1 MNGAICHRTRC
12 TPTAPCVSPR
22 RAESPITSPSAP
34 YVTNR
39 TYPHTVVATITDNV
53 GPIDRGAKYEDPLDA
68 ELQPAGLGAVCGGG
82 SQMDASRKI
91 AFVDIEVALADTD
104 RALELLRVT
113 LKRLGAPTGSVLTFS
128 RDGAMQV
135 IAIDSGEPVTAPN
148 GGTSAMSRRLLDADG
163 ADGAGEDDACHEPPP
178 QYSDALVRKTAD
190 SLLASYRTLFVD
202 SYPLGPINRDA
213 YPPET
218 FEWYDAMTASLASR
232 GFTALGDLKIVKD
245 ASKTEPG
252 AGPFARRFVSN
263 DHVHRI
269 DLFQVRGA
277 PDAAWTRVV
286 NVVTELSDG
295 RFLWTTTTLPR
306 WNTPEHILLEYIPGD
321 TPLETVLDAHA
332 ARLDAQL
339 HANAGVTTV
348 PFTTLAEVLAS
359 ENRCQA
365 RTAAFRRAQGV
376 PSVEELVRLGSE
388 RTLATLTHRAMHET
402 VFGGAAAPSTD
413 ASEWHVTS
421 IDLPKK
427 GNEAMS
433 YSALIDFALDQGT
446 KQVAEVGSP
455 LNPFLV
461 TESGRAHFFV
471 SLKGDGAPMEIA
483 LKTLRTEGAAA
494 TACALVLD
502 SRITMH
508 DGKKTDAIVVM
519 ASRRD
524 GSLGET
530 WAQAYRP
537 KGLFRS
543 FKVLPMREQVAT
555 SKNLFT
561 EADGAAPH

>member
-1 MNGAICHRTRC
+1 MTDRTF
-12 TPTAPCVSPR
+12 
-22 RAESPITSPSAP
+22 
-34 YVTNR
+34 
-39 TYPHTVVATITDNV
+39 PHTVVATITDNV

-68 ELQPAGLGAVCGGG
+68 VLQRAGLGAVCGGG

-104 RALELLRVT
+104 AALDLLRVT
-113 LKRLGAPTGSVLTFS
+113 FKRLGAPAGSVLTFS

-135 IAIDSGEPVTAPN
+135 ISIDTGEPATEPN
-148 GGTSAMSRRLLDADG
+148 GGTSAMSRRLLNIDESDEG
-163 ADGAGEDDACHEPPP
+163 EEGDEDDEDDAFEPH
-178 QYSDALVRKTAD
+178 YDDALVRQTAD
-190 SLLASYRTLFVD
+190 RLLASYRTLFVD
-202 SYPLGPINRDA
+202 SYPLGPIHRDA
-213 YPPET
+213 YPSDV

-245 ASKTEPG
+245 ASKPEPG

-277 PDAAWTRVV
+277 PDAPWTRVV
-286 NVVTELSDG
+286 NVVAELSDG
-295 RFLWTTTTLPR
+295 RFVWTTTTPPR
-306 WNTPEHILLEYIPGD
+306 WNTPDHVLLEYVPGD
-321 TPLETVLDAHA
+321 ASVEMVLDSHV
-332 ARLDAQL
+332 ARLDVHL
-339 HANAGVTTV
+339 TANAGVTTV
-348 PFTTLAEVLAS
+348 KFATLTQVLDS

-376 PSVEELVRLGSE
+376 PSVDELIRLGSE

-402 VFGGAAAPSTD
+402 VFGGATAPSAD
-413 ASEWHVTS
+413 AGEWHVTS
-421 IDLPKK
+421 VDLPKN
-427 GNEAMS
+427 GSGAMS
-433 YSALIDFALDQGT
+433 YPALIELALDQGT

-471 SLKGDGAPMEIA
+471 SLKGDGDPMEIA
-483 LKTLRTEGAAA
+483 LKTLRAGARDA

-502 SRITMH
+502 SRITMR
-508 DGKKTDAIVVM
+508 DGTQTDAIVVM

-561 EADGAAPH
+561 EAETVGGQS

>member
-22 RAESPITSPSAP
+22 RTESPITSPSAP
-34 YVTNR
+34 HVTNR

-68 ELQPAGLGAVCGGG
+68 VLQPAGLGAVCGGG
-82 SQMDASRKI
+82 SQMDATRKI
-91 AFVDIEVALADTD
+91 VFVDIELTLADTE

-113 LKRLGAPTGSVLTFS
+113 LKRLGAPAGSVLTFS

-135 IAIDSGEPVTAPN
+135 IDIDTGEPATAPA
-148 GGTSAMSRRLLDADG
+148 GGISAMSRRLIDVDTT
-163 ADGAGEDDACHEPPP
+163 EDDDEGVAFEPH
-178 QYSDALVRKTAD
+178 YDDALVRQTAD
-190 SLLASYRTLFVD
+190 RLLASYRTLFVD
-202 SYPLGPINRDA
+202 AYPLGPIQREA
-213 YPPET
+213 YAPGT
-218 FEWYDAMTASLASR
+218 FEWYDEMTASLASH

-245 ASKTEPG
+245 ASKPEPG

-286 NVVTELSDG
+286 NVVAELNDG
-295 RFLWTTTTLPR
+295 RFVWTTTTPPR
-306 WNTPEHILLEYIPGD
+306 WNTPDHIQLEYIPGE

-332 ARLDAQL
+332 ARLGTHL
-339 HANAGVTTV
+339 NANAGVTTV

-388 RTLATLTHRAMHET
+388 PTLATLTHRVMHET
-402 VFGGAAAPSTD
+402 VFGGASAPAAD
-413 ASEWHVTS
+413 ASEWHITS
-421 IDLPKK
+421 IDLPTK
-427 GNEAMS
+427 GNAAMS
-433 YSALIDFALDQGT
+433 YDALVAFALDQGT

-471 SLKGDGAPMEIA
+471 SLKGDGDPMEIA
-483 LKTLRTEGAAA
+483 LKTLRTEGQAA
-494 TACALVLD
+494 TSCALVLD

-555 SKNLFT
+555 SKNLFA
-561 EADGAAPH
+561 EADGLAPH

>member
-1 MNGAICHRTRC
+1 MTH
-12 TPTAPCVSPR
+12 
-22 RAESPITSPSAP
+22 
-34 YVTNR
+34 R

-68 ELQPAGLGAVCGGG
+68 VLQPAGLGAVCGGG

-104 RALELLRVT
+104 AALHLLRVT
-113 LKRLGAPTGSVLTFS
+113 LKRLGAPAGSVLTFS

-135 IAIDSGEPVTAPN
+135 IALDSGEPATAPN
-148 GGTSAMSRRLLDADG
+148 GGNSAMSRRLLDV
-163 ADGAGEDDACHEPPP
+163 DDSDDSEEGDAFEPH
-178 QYSDALVRKTAD
+178 YDESLVRQTAD
-190 SLLASYRTLFVD
+190 RLLASYRTLFVD

-213 YPPET
+213 YPSDV

-232 GFTALGDLKIVKD
+232 GFTPLGDLKIVKD
-245 ASKTEPG
+245 ASRPEPG

-269 DLFQVRGA
+269 DLFQVKGA
-277 PDAAWTRVV
+277 PDAPWTRVV
-286 NVVTELSDG
+286 NIVAELSDG
-295 RFLWTTTTLPR
+295 RFVWTTTTPPR
-306 WNTPEHILLEYIPGD
+306 WNTPDHVLLEYIPGD
-321 TPLETVLDAHA
+321 TPLEKVLDSHVT
-332 ARLDAQL
+332 RLGTHL
-339 HANAGVTTV
+339 TANAGVTTV
-348 PFTTLAEVLAS
+348 RLATLAQVLDS

-376 PSVEELVRLGSE
+376 PSVDELIRLGSE

-402 VFGGAAAPSTD
+402 VFGGATAPSAD

-421 IDLPKK
+421 VDLPRK
-427 GNEAMS
+427 GSGAMS
-433 YSALIDFALDQGT
+433 YAALIEFALDQGT

-471 SLKGDGAPMEIA
+471 SLKGDGDPIEIA
-483 LKTLRTEGAAA
+483 LRTLRTDASAA

-502 SRITMH
+502 SRITMR
-508 DGKKTDAIVVM
+508 DGTKTDAIVVM

-555 SKNLFT
+555 SKNLFM
-561 EADGAAPH
+561 EADGLAPQ

>member
-1 MNGAICHRTRC
+1 M
-12 TPTAPCVSPR
+12 
-22 RAESPITSPSAP
+22 
-34 YVTNR
+34 TNR

-53 GPIDRGAKYEDPLDA
+53 GPIDRGARYEDPLDA
-68 ELQPAGLGAVCGGG
+68 LLQRAGLGAVCGGG

-91 AFVDIEVALADTD
+91 VFVDIEVALADTE

-113 LKRLGAPTGSVLTFS
+113 LKRLGAPAGSVLTFS

-135 IAIDSGEPVTAPN
+135 IAIDSGEPTTAPN
-148 GGTSAMSRRLLDADG
+148 GGTSAMSRRLLDID
-163 ADGAGEDDACHEPPP
+163 ESDDSDDSDDFDEGDAPEPH
-178 QYSDALVRKTAD
+178 YDDALVRQTAD
-190 SLLASYRTLFVD
+190 RLLASYRTLFVD
-202 SYPLGPINRDA
+202 AYQLGPINRDA
-213 YPPET
+213 YQPEV

-232 GFTALGDLKIVKD
+232 GFTPLGDLKIVKD
-245 ASKTEPG
+245 ASKPEPG

-277 PDAAWTRVV
+277 PDAPWTRVLNIV
-286 NVVTELSDG
+286 AELCDD
-295 RFLWTTTTLPR
+295 RFVWTTTTPPR
-306 WNTPEHILLEYIPGD
+306 WNTPDHVLLEYIPGD
-321 TPLETVLDAHA
+321 TPLAAVLDAHV
-332 ARLDAQL
+332 ARLEAQL
-339 HANAGVTTV
+339 RANAGATTV
-348 PFTTLAEVLAS
+348 TFATLAEVLAS

-376 PSVEELVRLGSE
+376 PSVDELVRLGSE

-402 VFGGAAAPSTD
+402 VFGGAPAVPTD

-421 IDLPKK
+421 VDLPKQES
-427 GNEAMS
+427 GAMS
-433 YSALIDFALDQGT
+433 YPALIEFALDQGT

-461 TESGRAHFFV
+461 TETGRAHFFV
-471 SLKGDGAPMEIA
+471 SLKGDGDPMEIA
-483 LKTLRTEGAAA
+483 LKTLRAEAKGAS
-494 TACALVLD
+494 ACALVLD
-502 SRITMH
+502 SRITMR

-530 WAQAYRP
+530 WAQGYRP

-561 EADGAAPH
+561 EAEAVGGQA